1 MNKHQ
6 DEDQLCVAALSA
18 FASQFGSSD
27 QFTQLVMET
36 LLEELMSQQT
46 NYNKEQSLGK

>member
-1 MNKHQ
+1 MSKHQ
-6 DEDQLCVAALSA
+6 DEDQSCVTALAA
-18 FASQFGSSD
+18 FASQFGSND
-27 QFTQLVMET
+27 QFTQLVMEI